1 MKLAAALVALLLV
14 ASAAH
19 AQEIRPVVDRLAA
32 SWSRADAGALAE
44 LVSRDGVSV
53 EIGEEKT
60 GPLNARQVAAVLRQ
74 QIFDRTESMKAE
86 TSMARVVGGTPER
99 GFGELAWTEKP
110 RGTTVPRQSTVFLGL
125 VLEDGAWKITEI
137 RLMR

>member
-1 MKLAAALVALLLV
+1 MKTALAVVALLL
-14 ASAAH
+14 AAEAAR
-19 AQEIRPVVDRLAA
+19 AQDIRPIVDRLAA
-32 SWSRADAGALAE
+32 AWARADANAIAE
-44 LVSRDGVSV
+44 LVARDGVSV

-74 QIFDRTESMKAE
+74 QIFDRTESMRAE
-86 TSMARVVGGTPER
+86 TAMARVVGGTPER
-99 GFGELAWTEKP
+99 GFGELSWTEKP

-125 VLEDGAWKITEI
+125 VLENGAWKITEI